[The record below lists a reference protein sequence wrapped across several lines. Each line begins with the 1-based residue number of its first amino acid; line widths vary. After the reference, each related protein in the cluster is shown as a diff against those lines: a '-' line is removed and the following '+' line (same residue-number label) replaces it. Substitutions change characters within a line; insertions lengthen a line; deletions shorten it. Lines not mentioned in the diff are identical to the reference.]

1 MKKILTIALAII
13 MVMILSVSVYATQVD
28 LTSIYG
34 NDIADAT
41 VATSEELVGI
51 NFPEGITYNTGDVVT
66 VHFVGNSDGDF
77 RVWLAH
83 AEGFVT
89 MTPEPIWKAS
99 ENGFTSGAFD
109 FTIDLVVGDKDGKGE
124 TVADS
129 IIFKAPS
136 AGGNLSN
143 FSLSL
148 VEIVDGKDD
157 APTEPETAANEGE
170 TETASASE
178 AEAEVTEPETAPET
192 NDTPAVPETGI
203 VLAVVPAVI
212 ALAAVA
218 VTKKR

>member
-13 MVMILSVSVYATQVD
+13 MVMALSVSVYATQVD
-28 LTSIYG
+28 LSGIYG

-51 NFPEGITYNTGDVVT
+51 YFPDGITYNTGDVVT

-99 ENGFTSGAFD
+99 DNGFTSGAFD

-136 AGGNLSN
+136 YGSKLEN

-157 APTEPETAANEGE
+157 APAETETTADEGEPETAPAP
-170 TETASASE
+170 E
-178 AEAEVTEPETAPET
+178 AEAAAPET

-218 VTKKR
+218 ATKRR

>member
-13 MVMILSVSVYATQVD
+13 MVMALSVSVYATQVD
-28 LTSIYG
+28 LSGIYG

-51 NFPEGITYNTGDVVT
+51 YFPDGITYNTGDVVT

-109 FTIDLVVGDKDGKGE
+109 FTIELEVGDKDGKGE

-136 AGGNLSN
+136 YGSKLEN

-157 APTEPETAANEGE
+157 APAETETTADEGEPEPETAPAP
-170 TETASASE
+170 E
-178 AEAEVTEPETAPET
+178 AAPET

-218 VTKKR
+218 ATKRK

>member
-13 MVMILSVSVYATQVD
+13 MVMALSVSVYATQVD
-28 LTSIYG
+28 LSGIYG

-51 NFPEGITYNTGDVVT
+51 YFPDGITYNTGDVVT

-99 ENGFTSGAFD
+99 DNGFTSGAFD

-136 AGGNLSN
+136 YGSKLEN

-157 APTEPETAANEGE
+157 APAETETTADEGETEPETAPAP
-170 TETASASE
+170 E
-178 AEAEVTEPETAPET
+178 AAPAAPET

-218 VTKKR
+218 ATKRR

>member
-13 MVMILSVSVYATQVD
+13 MVMALSVSVCATQVD
-28 LTSIYG
+28 LSSIYG

-51 NFPEGITYNTGDVVT
+51 YFPDGITYNTGDVVT

-83 AEGFVT
+83 AEGYVT
-89 MTPEPIWKAS
+89 MTPDPIWKAS
-99 ENGFTSGAFD
+99 DNGFTSGAFD

-136 AGGNLSN
+136 YGSKLDN

-157 APTEPETAANEGE
+157 APAVPEASADEGETEPETAPAP
-170 TETASASE
+170 E
-178 AEAEVTEPETAPET
+178 AEATAPET

-218 VTKKR
+218 ATKRR

>member
-13 MVMILSVSVYATQVD
+13 MVMALSVSVYATQVD
-28 LTSIYG
+28 LSGIYG

-41 VATSEELVGI
+41 IATSEELVGI
-51 NFPEGITYNTGDVVT
+51 YFPDGITYNTGDVVT
-66 VHFVGNSDGDF
+66 VHFVGNSDSDF

-109 FTIDLVVGDKDGKGE
+109 FTIELEVGDKDGKGE

-136 AGGNLSN
+136 YGSKLEN

-157 APTEPETAANEGE
+157 APAEPETTADEGEPETAPAP
-170 TETASASE
+170 E
-178 AEAEVTEPETAPET
+178 AEAAAPET

-218 VTKKR
+218 ATKRR

>member
-13 MVMILSVSVYATQVD
+13 MVMGLSVSVYATQVD
-28 LTSIYG
+28 LSNIYG

-51 NFPEGITYNTGDVVT
+51 YFPEGITYNTGDVVT

-83 AEGFVT
+83 AEGYVT

-99 ENGFTSGAFD
+99 DNGFTSGAFD
-109 FTIDLVVGDKDGKGE
+109 FTIDFVVGDKDGKGE

-136 AGGNLSN
+136 YGSKLEN

-157 APTEPETAANEGE
+157 ALAEPEATANEGEPEPETAPAP
-170 TETASASE
+170 E
-178 AEAEVTEPETAPET
+178 AEAAAPET

-218 VTKKR
+218 VTKRR